1 MTALMNIGA
10 RAMFANQAA
19 LQVIGNNIANANT
32 VGYSRQSVE
41 LATAQPQFS
50 GAGYF
55 GKGVDVQTVSR
66 MHNDF
71 LTREAG
77 VSRSQAT
84 ADATRS
90 TQLQQLEKVFPLG
103 ETGVGHAANEFLNAF
118 VDVASQPQDSASR
131 QVALSR
137 AEEMAARF
145 RTAGSQL
152 DNLQGGV
159 THELQAA
166 VSTVNVLAGRFADL
180 NSRIAATRGSGHAP
194 NDLLDQRDQLQ
205 RELSDQMQVS
215 SVAANDGS
223 VSLFIGGGQA
233 LVLGG
238 IANALS
244 TTPHEFDSRKVQIA
258 LRDGGALRV
267 LPDSLITG
275 GAVSGLLR
283 FQQDDLTAARNLL
296 GQMAAAVSGAVNA
309 QQSLGLDQKQP
320 AAAGGPLFASGLPEV
335 LGANSNAKDV
345 NGTPLASYINAL
357 GVRVPS
363 VGLTVVDA
371 SQLEAS
377 DYELRGD
384 PAGQPGTYQLTRLSD
399 GAVRSVA
406 SGDTV
411 DGLRFDVSA
420 PVPTTGDRFLLR
432 PVAAAAA
439 NIRRVLD
446 DPRGIAASS
455 MFTAGTG
462 SANLGTASVASVH
475 AVDTSAGRT
484 LSASIVF
491 TSGSGNYDWQLRD
504 SSNVVVSSGSAVW
517 QAGQPIALNGWQLQL
532 SGVPA
537 ATDTLTVVGTT
548 FPAGN
553 NGNAKALVGLRDLD
567 IVGRRIAGGGGGGLQ
582 RGDTLT
588 DAYANALTDVGVR
601 VQSQRTAGQISSSV
615 ASDAEQA
622 RSSQAGVNLDEEAA
636 RLIQFQ
642 QAYQA
647 TAKILQVAQST
658 FDTLLQIGR

>member
-1 MTALMNIGA
+1 MSTALMNIGA

-41 LATAQPQFS
+41 LASAQPQF
-50 GAGYF
+50 GGVGYF

-66 MHNDF
+66 AHDDF

-77 VSRSQAT
+77 VSRAQAS

-90 TQLQQLEKVFPLG
+90 TQLKQLEQVFPLG
-103 ETGVGHAANEFLNAF
+103 ETGIGHAANQFLNAF

-131 QVALSR
+131 QVVLGR
-137 AEEMAARF
+137 AEEMSARF
-145 RTAGSQL
+145 RSAGAQL
-152 DNLQGGV
+152 DTLQGGV
-159 THELQAA
+159 TQELQAA

-180 NSRIAATRGSGHAP
+180 NARIAATRGSGHAP
-194 NDLLDQRDQLQ
+194 NDLLDQRDQLL

-215 SVAANDGS
+215 SVAASDGS
-223 VSLFIGGGQA
+223 MSLFIGGGQA

-238 IANALS
+238 TANAL
-244 TTPHEFDSRKVQIA
+244 TTTAHEFDPRKLQLG
-258 LRDGGALRV
+258 LRDGAAMRM

-275 GAVSGLLR
+275 GAISGLLR
-283 FQQDDLTAARNLL
+283 FQQDDLTTARNLL
-296 GQMAAAVSGAVNA
+296 GQMAAAVSGAVNT

-320 AAAGGPLFASGLPEV
+320 AAAGGPLFATGLPEV
-335 LGANSNAKDV
+335 LASNANAKSV
-345 NGTPLASYINAL
+345 GGTPIASYINAL

-363 VGLTVVDA
+363 VGLSVVDA
-371 SQLEAS
+371 SQLKAS

-384 PAGQPGTYQLTRLSD
+384 PGGAPGVFQLTRLSD
-399 GAVRSVA
+399 GAVRSVV

-411 DGLRFDVSA
+411 DGLRLDVSA
-420 PVPTTGDRFLLR
+420 PAPAAGDRFLLR

-439 NIRRVLD
+439 DIRRVLD
-446 DPRGIAASS
+446 DPRGIAASA
-455 MFTAGTG
+455 MFTASTG
-462 SANLGTASVASVH
+462 RANLGTAGVA
-475 AVDTSAGRT
+475 AVQAVSSAADRT
-484 LSASIVF
+484 LSASISF

-504 SSNVVVSSGSAVW
+504 SSNALVSSGSAIW
-517 QAGQPIALNGWQLQL
+517 QAGQPIALNGWELQL

-537 ATDTLTVVGTT
+537 ATDTVSVVGTA

-553 NGNAKALVGLRDLD
+553 NGNAKAMVRLRDLD
-567 IVGRRIAGGGGGGLQ
+567 IVGRRSVVGGGMQ
-582 RGDTLT
+582 PGDTLT
-588 DAYANALTDVGVR
+588 DAYANALTNVGVR

-615 ASDAEQA
+615 AADAERA

-647 TAKILQVAQST
+647 SAKILQVAQST